1 MISVE
6 LEISRLDGG
15 GALAWS
21 PYSVRSEGHNKRNV
35 RGWSSGRSSTEF
47 PSAELFRAA

>member
-6 LEISRLDGG
+6 LEIRRLDGG
-15 GALAWS
+15 GALDSS
-21 PYSVRSEGHNKRNV
+21 PNSVRSEGQSKRNV
-35 RGWSSGRSSTEF
+35 RGWSSGRSSVEF